1 MNSNFDF
8 LLDNGRTLKT
18 EAALQVAQAFLAENN
33 PESCRQ
39 WLLRLRTCILP
50 DMKEGE
56 AAVMIGDAGET
67 FPVSLVAGDLN
78 LLNNG
83 LIYRPDRGGS
93 GTGLFL
99 VRQIM
104 TRILIVEDEQIIREL
119 LGDNLEFEGFST
131 TQTANLSD
139 AETFMKSE
147 KPDMVLLD
155 LNLPDGNGSDR
166 LKQWRQNGLVIP
178 VIICTIR
185 DREIDI
191 IKALDAGAV
200 DIKKEYAP
208 TLDIARNK
216 WVLLPIYDGKESM
229 FLELQVSAH
238 VE

>member
-1 MNSNFDF
+1 MPAMASETAH
-8 LLDNGRTLKT
+8 LHSARH
-18 EAALQVAQAFLAENN
+18 E
-33 PESCRQ
+33 
-39 WLLRLRTCILP
+39 
-50 DMKEGE
+50 KEGE
-56 AAVMIGDAGET
+56 AAVIIGDAGET

-119 LGDNLEFEGFST
+119 LGDNLEFEGFNT
-131 TQTANLSD
+131 TQTATLSD

-147 KPDMVLLD
+147 KPNMVFLD

-200 DIKKEYAP
+200 DIKRIC
-208 TLDIARNK
+208 TDSRHRRNK
-216 WVLLPIYDGKESM
+216 WVLPIYEGKSRC
-229 FLELQVSAH
+229 FSNCRSAPTLNKKQ
-238 VE
+238 